1 MDLTELPLPD
11 SDRDKTLADLLA
23 HRERLPFTGYA
34 LSPWI
39 GGRSEGL
46 RRLRAFPLS
55 QYAGRRSIVG
65 DDTGASQLGPWIRH
79 GLVSLPESREHALRK
94 AGKSIPSKFIQELAW
109 REYFQLVRATLG
121 DNALWADI
129 EPSKVAQGDSPLP
142 DDIRFGT
149 TGLAC
154 IDSNIERLRT
164 TGYVVNQARMWLA
177 SYVIHHRRVRWQDG
191 AAWFLQHLLD
201 GDPASNNLSWQWV
214 GSTFSHQPYLF
225 SRGNVERFSNL
236 CDTCPKA
243 RRGCPFSEPK
253 EIRLE
258 RLQALP
264 MAPPESRRD
273 TFQAQSNPPHDVAM
287 PRARAVDSLESPPDL
302 IWVHGDH
309 LAAPA
314 NPLLEHFPQTPLV
327 FVLDT
332 TLATGQRISVKR
344 FGFLAESFAETARNH
359 PAGGRIVV
367 GDPADILPEIA
378 PNQRRIATT
387 ATLGNRFQEIVRAVT
402 ARGVSL
408 DLVDASD
415 RLTTGNAPAPPRFS
429 RWWGK
434 VEDDILGT
442 KTLF

>member
-1 MDLTELPLPD
+1 MSALRFPLPD
-11 SDRDKTLADLLA
+11 SDRDRTLAHLLEVRT
-23 HRERLPFTGYA
+23 HLPFTGHS

-46 RRLRAFPLS
+46 RRLDKFALS
-55 QYAGRRSIVG
+55 QYAGRRSVVG
-65 DDTGASQLGPWIRH
+65 DDTGASQLSPWIRH
-79 GLVSLPESREHALRK
+79 GMLSLPECRDHALRR
-94 AGKSIPSKFIQELAW
+94 ARKSIPVKFIQELAW
-109 REYFQLVRATLG
+109 REYFQRVRATVG
-121 DNALWADI
+121 DSALWTNI
-129 EPSKVAQGDSPLP
+129 EQPKVALGDSPLP
-142 DDIRFGT
+142 DDIRFGN

-154 IDSNIERLRT
+154 IDDNIERLRT

-236 CDTCPKA
+236 CEQCPKA
-243 RRGCPFSEPK
+243 RRGCPFAEPK
-253 EIRLE
+253 EARLE

-264 MAPPESRRD
+264 MAHTDVGPATHSENRPRTSSPSVQALPLEALPSPPE
-273 TFQAQSNPPHDVAM
+273 
-287 PRARAVDSLESPPDL
+287 L

-309 LAAPA
+309 LDSPA
-314 NPLLEHFPQTPLV
+314 NPLLARFPHTPLL

-332 TLATGQRISVKR
+332 TLATGQRISIKR
-344 FGFLAESFAETARNH
+344 FGFLVESFAETAKKH
-359 PAGGRIVV
+359 PGGGSIAI
-367 GDPADILPEIA
+367 GDPAEVLAEVLPPGGLVGTTETQGSRFHEI
-378 PNQRRIATT
+378 RTD
-387 ATLGNRFQEIVRAVT
+387 LS
-402 ARGVSL
+402 ARGIRV
-408 DLVDASD
+408 ATIPAED